1 LLGHSFGG
9 GIALMTAINLVRAN
23 NPILP
28 KGIVLLD
35 ALVYKTEMPFFVN
48 YVRIPIIG
56 ILMLNLLSAEYQAE
70 YTLNNIF
77 YNKSKVTPEK
87 ISRYSYLIKLDGYD
101 DAVIQTANQIIP
113 ENFEKYTDYYRY
125 FNIDTLIL
133 WGRQDSSL
141 PLESGIKLSQELK
154 NSKLVIIEECGH
166 NPQEEQPL
174 IVADQVIKFIK
185 QTEK

>member
-1 LLGHSFGG
+1 
-9 GIALMTAINLVRAN
+9 MTAINLVRAN